1 MTAASAR
8 DSVIPDLTFAV
19 RGAARLEHAAAPTL
33 AFTLGVEE
41 TAGAPIR
48 SVLLDVQLQIAARR
62 RRHAPSTHARLFE
75 VFGPEAGWGSTL
87 RTLLWTRTTLVVPP
101 FTGATTVQLPVP
113 CSYDMEVLASKYL
126 DALDDGEV
134 PLEFLFSGTVFY
146 AGEGGGLQ
154 VALISWE
161 KEAEFRLPVRLWKEM
176 MDHYFPNS
184 AWIRLRRDAFDRLYD
199 YKVRM
204 GFPTWESAVEALLR
218 ASEHEVER

>member
-1 MTAASAR
+1 MTAAGAR

-19 RGAARLEHAAAPTL
+19 RNAARLEHAAAPTL

-146 AGEGGGLQ
+146 AGRGGMLQ
-154 VALISWE
+154 VARISWE
-161 KEAEFRLPVRLWKEM
+161 REAEYRLPVAVWKETLE
-176 MDHYFPNS
+176 HHFRGT
-184 AWIRLRRDAFDRLYD
+184 AWVRLDKARFDRLCAFKSRNAYTSWD
-199 YKVRM
+199 
-204 GFPTWESAVEALLR
+204 AAIDALLPPED
-218 ASEHEVER
+218 AP

>member
-134 PLEFLFSGTVFY
+134 PLEFLFSGALFY
-146 AGEGGGLQ
+146 TGPDGRLQ
-154 VALISWE
+154 TARISWE
-161 KEAEFRLPVRLWKEM
+161 AEAEYRLPVAVWKETM
-176 MDHYFPNS
+176 ERHFPGS
-184 AWIRLRRDAFDRLYD
+184 AWLRVDKATFDRLCTY
-199 YKVRM
+199 RSTRAL
-204 GFPTWESAVEALLR
+204 PTWADVFGELLPPVPEDEA
-218 ASEHEVER
+218 

>member
-8 DSVIPDLTFAV
+8 ESGTPDLAFAV
-19 RGAARLEHAAAPTL
+19 QDAARLEHAAAPTL

-41 TAGAPIR
+41 TAGLLIR
-48 SVLLDVQLQIAARR
+48 SVLLDVQVQIAARR

-75 VFGPEAGWGSTL
+75 VFGPEAGWGATL

-101 FTGATTVQLPVP
+101 FTGAATVQLSVP

-146 AGEGGGLQ
+146 AGAGGLLQ
-154 VALISWE
+154 VSRISWE
-161 KEAEFRLPVRLWKEM
+161 REAEYRLPVAVWKETL
-176 MDHYFPNS
+176 DHHFRGT
-184 AWIRLRRDAFDRLYD
+184 AWLRIGKDRFDRLCAFKSRGVYASWD
-199 YKVRM
+199 
-204 GFPTWESAVEALLR
+204 AAIDALLPPKE
-218 ASEHEVER
+218 AP